1 MLGKCFFI
9 CPGVILWYLA
19 VIIAKKYVFVFRNIP
34 VRLFNLYNS
43 RRVSCYLVFMGVT
56 DFLKVWWPYAILFC
70 IFITLLQYMQSFTHN
85 IRWGSSLYLHSCRLS
100 GRNLPGVPSRDS
112 NSGLPYSKPAHYQ
125 LSCAAIYWAAL
136 HPTELRCT
144 DFYVSWHLR
153 FLTFS
158 FCVLYVL
165 WRNTFC
171 DAVRYVTFT
180 FRNFYVLCSYYL
192 CSYV

>member
-1 MLGKCFFI
+1 MDSAQGDTLTNCFYARQMFFI
-9 CPGVILWYLA
+9 CPGVILRYLA

-34 VRLFNLYNS
+34 VRLF
-43 RRVSCYLVFMGVT
+43 
-56 DFLKVWWPYAILFC
+56 
-70 IFITLLQYMQSFTHN
+70 THN
-85 IRWGSSLYLHSCRLS
+85 IRWGPSPYLHSCRLS
-100 GRNLPGVPSRDS
+100 GRNLPGLPSRDS
-112 NSGLPYSKPAHYQ
+112 NSGLPYSKPAHNQ
-125 LSCAAIYWAAL
+125 LSCAAPSWAAL

-158 FCVLYVL
+158 FCILYVL

-171 DAVRYVTFT
+171 DALPYVTFT
-180 FRNFYVLCSYYL
+180 FWNFYVLCSYYL